1 MTKRLFKIFSI
12 VLLFACIISLCA
24 CEATTDPGQNNN
36 GEEDVFVEQDYV
48 SQLKLNMNSNT
59 KKAVVTV
66 KTYVDGDTTHFNVP
80 DGIAEN
86 NVLKARYL
94 GINTPESTGQIEP
107 WGKAAS
113 NFTKSKLKS
122 AQSIIIE
129 SDDDKWNLDS
139 TGGRYL
145 VWVWYRTSEDSDYR
159 NLNIEILQNGLAL
172 ASNTARTRYGEIG
185 VNALDQAKK
194 LKLKVYSGEQDP
206 DFYYGDAQ
214 VLTLKEIRTNIQKY
228 EATTVAFDAVVTKN
242 YGDALYVENFDEE
255 TQLYYGIYVYLGY
268 SLSGQGLEIVSV
280 GNLVRFVG
288 SLQYYETGGTYQ
300 IANLKYQAM
309 RPNDPTNIKLI
320 ESGHTAAYTLTDP
333 DTFENGKVSIEMIEI
348 AEDETETKTVK
359 EFDYAYLALNTSIEM
374 KDLEIKSI
382 YTTNNESSSSN
393 GAMTFTCVV
402 NGITVKVRTVVLYDE
417 NNKVITADAYEG
429 KTIDV
434 KGFVDYYDGEYQ
446 IKVFSPKD
454 INIH

>member
-1 MTKRLFKIFSI
+1 MVKRFLKIFSI
-12 VLLFACIISLCA
+12 VLLFACVISLCA
-24 CEATTDPGQNNN
+24 CDVNTNPGGDDPQ
-36 GEEDVFVEQDYV
+36 EEEFVEQDYV

-59 KKAVVTV
+59 KKATVTV
-66 KTYVDGDTTHFNVP
+66 KNFVDGDTTHFNVP
-80 DGIAEN
+80 DGITDD

-94 GINTPESTGQIEP
+94 AINTPESTGQIEP

-145 VWVWYRTSEDSDYR
+145 VWVWYRTSEDSEYR

-172 ASNTARTRYGEIG
+172 ASNTARSRYGDIG
-185 VNALDQAKK
+185 VKALDQAKK
-194 LKLKVYSGEQDP
+194 LKLKVYSDEQDP

-242 YGDALYVENFDEE
+242 YNDAIYVENYDEE
-255 TQLYYGIYVYLGY
+255 TQLYYGMYIYLGY

-300 IANLKYQAM
+300 VANLKYQAM

-320 ESGHTAAYTLTDP
+320 ESGHTGAFVETDP
-333 DTFENGKVSIEMIEI
+333 DTFVNGKVTVEMIEI
-348 AEDETETKTVK
+348 LEDETEQKTEK
-359 EFDYAYLALNTSIEM
+359 EFDYAYLALDTSIQM
-374 KDLEIKSI
+374 KNLEVKAI
-382 YTTNNESSSSN
+382 YTTTNDSSSSK
-393 GAMTFTCVV
+393 GAMTLTCVV

-417 NNKVITADAYEG
+417 NNKIVTADAYQG

-434 KGFVDYYDGEYQ
+434 KGFVDYFDGEYQ
-446 IKVFSPKD
+446 IKVFSTKD
-454 INIH
+454 ITIH

>member
-1 MTKRLFKIFSI
+1 MTKRFIKIFSI
-12 VLLFACIISLCA
+12 VLLFACVISLCA
-24 CEATTDPGQNNN
+24 CEPTVDPGN
-36 GEEDVFVEQDYV
+36 GGDPGGETFVEQDYV

-59 KKAVVTV
+59 KKVTVTV
-66 KTYVDGDTTHFNVP
+66 KTFVDGDTTHFNVP
-80 DGIAEN
+80 DGITDD

-94 GINTPESTGQIEP
+94 AINTPESTGQIEP

-122 AQSIIIE
+122 AQSIILE

-172 ASNTARTRYGEIG
+172 ASNTARTKYGEIG
-185 VNALDQAKK
+185 VKALDQAKK

-242 YGDALYVENFDEE
+242 YSDALYVEYFDEE

-268 SLSGQGLEIVSV
+268 SLSGKGLAIVSV

-320 ESGHTAAYTLTDP
+320 ESGHTASFVETDP
-333 DTFENGKVSIEMIEI
+333 DTFVNGKVNIEMIEI
-348 AEDETETKTVK
+348 LEDETEQKTTK

-374 KDLEIKSI
+374 KNLEVKSV
-382 YTTNNESSSSN
+382 YTTTNDSSSSK
-393 GAMTFTCVV
+393 GAMTLTCVV
-402 NGITVKVRTVVLYDE
+402 NGITVKVRTVVLYDDD
-417 NNKVITADAYEG
+417 NNVVTADAYEG

-434 KGFVDYYDGEYQ
+434 KGFVDYFDGEYQ
-446 IKVFSPKD
+446 IKVFSTKD
-454 INIH
+454 ITIH

>member
-1 MTKRLFKIFSI
+1 MTKRFLKIFSI
-12 VLLFACIISLCA
+12 VLLFACVISLCA
-24 CEATTDPGQNNN
+24 CEPTVDPGN
-36 GEEDVFVEQDYV
+36 GGDPGGETFVEQDYV

-59 KKAVVTV
+59 KKVTVTV
-66 KTYVDGDTTHFNVP
+66 KTFVDGDTTHFNVP
-80 DGIAEN
+80 DGITDD

-94 GINTPESTGQIEP
+94 AINTPESTGQIEP

-122 AQSIIIE
+122 AQSIILE

-172 ASNTARTRYGEIG
+172 ASNTARTKYGEIG
-185 VNALDQAKK
+185 VKALDQAKK

-242 YGDALYVENFDEE
+242 YSDALYVEYFDEE

-268 SLSGQGLEIVSV
+268 SLSGKGLAIVSV

-320 ESGHTAAYTLTDP
+320 ESGHTASFVETDP
-333 DTFENGKVSIEMIEI
+333 DTFVNGKVNIEMIEI
-348 AEDETETKTVK
+348 LEDETEQKTTK

-374 KDLEIKSI
+374 KNLEVKSV
-382 YTTNNESSSSN
+382 YTTTNDSSSSK
-393 GAMTFTCVV
+393 GAMTLTCVV
-402 NGITVKVRTVVLYDE
+402 NGITVKVRTVVLYDDD
-417 NNKVITADAYEG
+417 NNVVTADAYEG

-434 KGFVDYYDGEYQ
+434 KGFVDYFDGEYQ
-446 IKVFSPKD
+446 IKVFSTKD
-454 INIH
+454 ITIH

>member
-1 MTKRLFKIFSI
+1 MMKRLLKIFSI
-12 VLLFACIISLCA
+12 ILLFICVISFCA
-24 CEATTDPGQNNN
+24 CDVNIDPGN
-36 GEEDVFVEQDYV
+36 GSGTEEEFVEQDYV
-48 SQLKLNMNSNT
+48 SQLKLDMNSNT
-59 KKAVVTV
+59 KKVEATV
-66 KTYVDGDTTHFNVP
+66 STYVDGDTTHFNVP
-80 DGIAEN
+80 AGTIDTSI
-86 NVLKARYL
+86 LKARYL
-94 GINTPESTGQIEP
+94 AINTPESTGQIEP

-129 SDDDKWNLDS
+129 SDNDKWNLDS

-172 ASNTARTRYGEIG
+172 ASNTAKSRYGEIG
-185 VNALDQAKK
+185 VKALDQARK
-194 LKLKVYSGEQDP
+194 LKLKVYSNEKDP

-214 VLTLKEIRTNIQKY
+214 VVTLKEIRTNIQKY

-242 YGDALYVENFDEE
+242 YGDAIYVESFDEE

-320 ESGHTAAYTLTDP
+320 ESGHTGAFVETDP
-333 DTFENGKVSIEMIEI
+333 DTFANGKVTVEMITVL
-348 AEDETETKTVK
+348 EDGTEEKSTK
-359 EFDYAYLALNTSIEM
+359 EFDYAYLALNTSVVM
-374 KDLEIKSI
+374 KNLEIKSI
-382 YTTNNESSSSN
+382 YTTDNDTSSSN

-402 NGITVKVRTVVLYDE
+402 DGITIKVRTVVLYDE
-417 NNKVITADAYEG
+417 NNKLVTAEAYEG

-434 KGFVDYYDGEYQ
+434 RGFVDYFNGEYQ
-446 IKVFSPKD
+446 IKVFSTKD

>member
-1 MTKRLFKIFSI
+1 MVKRFIKIFSI
-12 VLLFACIISLCA
+12 VILFACFIGLCA
-24 CEATTDPGQNNN
+24 CEPAQNDPGGN
-36 GEEDVFVEQDYV
+36 GGTGFEEQDYV
-48 SQLKLNMNSNT
+48 SQLKLNMNTNT
-59 KKAVVTV
+59 KKAVVTL
-66 KTYVDGDTTHFNVP
+66 KTHVDGDTSHFNVP
-80 DGIAEN
+80 DGIVED

-159 NLNIEILQNGLAL
+159 NLNLEILQNGLAL
-172 ASNTARTRYGEIG
+172 ASNTARTRYGEIC
-185 VNALDQAKK
+185 VKALDQAKQ
-194 LKLKVYSGEQDP
+194 LKLKVYSDEQDP
-206 DFYYGDAQ
+206 DFYYGEAQ

-228 EATTVAFDAVVTKN
+228 ESTTVAFDAVVTKN
-242 YGDALYVENFDEE
+242 YADALYVESFDEE
-255 TQLYYGIYVYLGY
+255 TQLYYGIYIYLGY

-309 RPNDPTNIKLI
+309 RPNDPTNIKLL
-320 ESGHTAAYTLTDP
+320 EEGHSASYVLTDP
-333 DTFENGKVSIEMIEI
+333 DTFVNGKVTIEVINE
-348 AEDETETKTVK
+348 ETEAEEDK
-359 EFDYAYLALNTSIEM
+359 EFDYAYLALNTSVEM

-393 GAMTFTCVV
+393 GAMTFTCEV
-402 NGITVKVRTVVLYDE
+402 NGITVQVRTVVLYDDDR
-417 NNKVITADAYEG
+417 NIVTADAYEG

-434 KGFVDYYDGEYQ
+434 KGFVDYYNGEYQ
-446 IKVFSPKD
+446 IKVFSTKD
-454 INIH
+454 ITIH

>member
-1 MTKRLFKIFSI
+1 MTKRFLKIFSI
-12 VLLFACIISLCA
+12 VLLFACVISLCA
-24 CEATTDPGQNNN
+24 CDVKINPSGDDPQ
-36 GEEDVFVEQDYV
+36 EEEFVEQDYV

-59 KKAVVTV
+59 KKATVTV
-66 KTYVDGDTTHFNVP
+66 KNYVDGDTTHFNVP
-80 DGIAEN
+80 DGIADD

-94 GINTPESTGQIEP
+94 AINTPESTGQIEP

-145 VWVWYRTSEDSDYR
+145 VWVWYRTSEDSEYR

-172 ASNTARTRYGEIG
+172 ASNTARSRYGDIG
-185 VNALDQAKK
+185 VKALDQAKK
-194 LKLKVYSGEQDP
+194 LKLKVYSDEQDP

-242 YGDALYVENFDEE
+242 YNDAIYVENYDEE
-255 TQLYYGIYVYLGY
+255 TQLYYGMYIYLGY

-300 IANLKYQAM
+300 VANLKYQAM

-320 ESGHTAAYTLTDP
+320 ESGHTGAFVETNP
-333 DTFENGKVSIEMIEI
+333 DTFVNGKVTVEMIEI
-348 AEDETETKTVK
+348 LEDGTEQKTDK
-359 EFDYAYLALNTSIEM
+359 EFDYAYLALDTSIQM
-374 KDLEIKSI
+374 KNLEVKSV
-382 YTTNNESSSSN
+382 YTTTNESSSSK
-393 GAMTFTCVV
+393 GAMTLTCVA

-417 NNKVITADAYEG
+417 DNKIVTADTYQG

-434 KGFVDYYDGEYQ
+434 KGFVDYFDGEYQ
-446 IKVFSPKD
+446 IKVFSTKD
-454 INIH
+454 ITIH

>member
-1 MTKRLFKIFSI
+1 MMKRFIQIFSI
-12 VLLFACIISLCA
+12 VLLFACVISLCA
-24 CEATTDPGQNNN
+24 CEPNVDPSN
-36 GEEDVFVEQDYV
+36 GGNQGGETFEEQDYV
-48 SQLKLNMNSNT
+48 SQLKLNMDSNT
-59 KKAVVTV
+59 KKVAVTV
-66 KTYVDGDTTHFNVP
+66 KTFVDGDTTHFNVP
-80 DGIAEN
+80 DGITDD

-94 GINTPESTGQIEP
+94 AINTPESTGQIEP

-122 AQSIIIE
+122 AQSIILE

-172 ASNTARTRYGEIG
+172 ASNTARNKYGEIG
-185 VNALDQAKK
+185 VKALDQAKK

-242 YGDALYVENFDEE
+242 YNDALYVEYFDEE

-320 ESGHTAAYTLTDP
+320 ESGHTGAFVETDP
-333 DTFENGKVSIEMIEI
+333 DTFVNGKVTIEMIEI
-348 AEDETETKTVK
+348 LEDETEQKTTK

-374 KDLEIKSI
+374 KNLEVKSI
-382 YTTNNESSSSN
+382 YTTTNDSSSSK
-393 GAMTFTCVV
+393 GAMTLTCVV
-402 NGITVKVRTVVLYDE
+402 NGITVKVRTVVLYDDD
-417 NNKVITADAYEG
+417 NNVVTADAYEG

-434 KGFVDYYDGEYQ
+434 KGFVDYFDGEYQ
-446 IKVFSPKD
+446 IKVFSTKD
-454 INIH
+454 ITIH

>member
-1 MTKRLFKIFSI
+1 
-12 VLLFACIISLCA
+12 
-24 CEATTDPGQNNN
+24 
-36 GEEDVFVEQDYV
+36 
-48 SQLKLNMNSNT
+48 MNSNT
-59 KKAVVTV
+59 KKATVTV
-66 KTYVDGDTTHFNVP
+66 KNYVDGDTTHFNVP
-80 DGIAEN
+80 DGIADD

-94 GINTPESTGQIEP
+94 AINTPESTGQIEP

-145 VWVWYRTSEDSDYR
+145 VWVWYRTSEDSEYR

-172 ASNTARTRYGEIG
+172 ASNTARSRYGDIG
-185 VNALDQAKK
+185 VKALDQAKK
-194 LKLKVYSGEQDP
+194 LKLKVYSDEQDP

-242 YGDALYVENFDEE
+242 YNDAIYVENYDEE
-255 TQLYYGIYVYLGY
+255 TQLYYGMYIYLGY

-300 IANLKYQAM
+300 VANLKYQAM

-320 ESGHTAAYTLTDP
+320 ESGHTGAFVETNP
-333 DTFENGKVSIEMIEI
+333 DTFVNGKVIVEMIEI
-348 AEDETETKTVK
+348 LEDGTEQKTDK
-359 EFDYAYLALNTSIEM
+359 EFDYAYLALDTSIQM
-374 KDLEIKSI
+374 KNLEVKSV
-382 YTTNNESSSSN
+382 YTTTNESSSSK
-393 GAMTFTCVV
+393 GAMTLTCVA

-417 NNKVITADAYEG
+417 NNKIVTADTYQG

-434 KGFVDYYDGEYQ
+434 KGFVDYFDGEYQ
-446 IKVFSPKD
+446 IKVFSTKD
-454 INIH
+454 ITIH

>member
-1 MTKRLFKIFSI
+1 MTKRFIKIFSI

-24 CEATTDPGQNNN
+24 CEPTVDPGN
-36 GEEDVFVEQDYV
+36 GGDPGGETFVEQDYV

-59 KKAVVTV
+59 KKVTVTV
-66 KTYVDGDTTHFNVP
+66 KTFVDGDTTHFNVP
-80 DGIAEN
+80 DGITDD

-94 GINTPESTGQIEP
+94 AINTPESTGQIEP

-122 AQSIIIE
+122 AQSIILE

-172 ASNTARTRYGEIG
+172 ASNTARSRYGDIG
-185 VNALDQAKK
+185 VKALDQAKK

-242 YGDALYVENFDEE
+242 YNDALYVEYFDEE

-320 ESGHTAAYTLTDP
+320 ESGHEASYVETNP
-333 DTFENGKVSIEMIEI
+333 DTFVNGKVTIEMIEKL
-348 AEDETETKTVK
+348 EDDTEQKTSK

-374 KDLEIKSI
+374 KNLEIKSI
-382 YTTNNESSSSN
+382 YTTTNDSSSSK

-417 NNKVITADAYEG
+417 DNKIVTADAYEG

-434 KGFVDYYDGEYQ
+434 KGFVDYFDGEYQ
-446 IKVFSPKD
+446 IKVFSTKD
-454 INIH
+454 ITIH